1 MHFRLRHVLNICF
14 GFFEISQPSYFCFSG
29 CHLNYIFNICFRKFN
44 TSCWKKEHGKVSVT
58 QPHLISCFEYIFK
71 GTYQRYIPAN
81 RSASYLKVVDAIFK
95 DLQSC
100 FFSWSEPRSY
110 WIRRDTPYISPYS
123 VRMRENTD
131 LENPEYGHFLRS
143 DILKINVSEYLTTH
157 EGYY

>member
-58 QPHLISCFEYIFK
+58 QSHLISCFEYIFK

-100 FFSWSEPRSY
+100 SFPGPNRVRTEYGEILRISLRIQSECGK
-110 WIRRDTPYISPYS
+110 IRTWKTP
-123 VRMRENTD
+123 NTD
-131 LENPEYGHFLRS
+131 TFYAVTFSR
-143 DILKINVSEYLTTH
+143 
-157 EGYY
+157 

>member
-71 GTYQRYIPAN
+71 GTYQKYIPAN

-100 FFSWSEPRSY
+100 SFPGPNRVRTEYGEILRISLRIQSECGK
-110 WIRRDTPYISPYS
+110 IRTWKTP
-123 VRMRENTD
+123 NTD
-131 LENPEYGHFLRS
+131 TFYAVTFSR
-143 DILKINVSEYLTTH
+143 
-157 EGYY
+157 

>member
-14 GFFEISQPSYFCFSG
+14 GFFESSQPSYFCFSG
-29 CHLNYIFNICFRKFN
+29 CHLNYIFNICFRTFN
-44 TSCWKKEHGKVSVT
+44 TSCWKKEHGQVSVT

-100 FFSWSEPRSY
+100 SFPGPNRVRTEYGEILRISLRIQSECGK
-110 WIRRDTPYISPYS
+110 IRTWKTP
-123 VRMRENTD
+123 NTD
-131 LENPEYGHFLRS
+131 TFYAVTFSR
-143 DILKINVSEYLTTH
+143 
-157 EGYY
+157 

>member
-100 FFSWSEPRSY
+100 SFPGPNRVRTEYGEILRISLRIQSECGK
-110 WIRRDTPYISPYS
+110 IRTWKTP
-123 VRMRENTD
+123 NTD
-131 LENPEYGHFLRS
+131 TFYAVTFSR
-143 DILKINVSEYLTTH
+143 
-157 EGYY
+157 

>member
-100 FFSWSEPRSY
+100 SFPGPNRVRTEYGEILRISLRIQSKCGK
-110 WIRRDTPYISPYS
+110 IRTWKTP
-123 VRMRENTD
+123 NTD
-131 LENPEYGHFLRS
+131 TFYAVTFSR
-143 DILKINVSEYLTTH
+143 
-157 EGYY
+157 

>member
-29 CHLNYIFNICFRKFN
+29 YHLNYIFNICFRKFN

-100 FFSWSEPRSY
+100 SFPGPNRVRTEYGEILRISLRIQSECGK
-110 WIRRDTPYISPYS
+110 IRTWKTP
-123 VRMRENTD
+123 NTD
-131 LENPEYGHFLRS
+131 TFYAVTFSR
-143 DILKINVSEYLTTH
+143 
-157 EGYY
+157 

>member
-14 GFFEISQPSYFCFSG
+14 GFFEISQPSYFCFFG

-100 FFSWSEPRSY
+100 SFPGPNRVRTEYGEILRISLRIQSECGK
-110 WIRRDTPYISPYS
+110 IRTWKTP
-123 VRMRENTD
+123 NTD
-131 LENPEYGHFLRS
+131 TFYAVTFSR
-143 DILKINVSEYLTTH
+143 
-157 EGYY
+157 